1 MTTFITHTA
10 PPDRASVRHHVSAR
24 HIATPRKQL
33 NRSVALRRFFAVLT
47 SRKIRFST
55 RVRGG
60 VTKLRRSC
68 DPMQPVCVHREPR
81 GRRRTELHARSAH
94 SRLDRIGY
102 RNACADSPARGR
114 PTRLPTG
121 TSFEPHHFMLPPVT
135 PLKKPDHHGGL
146 LALSV
151 MVTMIVVLW

>member
-81 GRRRTELHARSAH
+81 GRRRTELCTRDL
-94 SRLDRIGY
+94 RT
-102 RNACADSPARGR
+102 RGSIPSDTAMR
-114 PTRLPTG
+114 APT
-121 TSFEPHHFMLPPVT
+121 LPPE
-135 PLKKPDHHGGL
+135 GGQRAFRL
-146 LALSV
+146 VRRLNLITSCCHP
-151 MVTMIVVLW
+151 